1 VKIVP
6 SSTRLFVIVAR
17 NARVGV
23 IFRRGPSRQ
32 VLLIKWNMDNDT
44 FEIGQWL
51 KGRIYERR
59 CDLSP
64 KGELLLYFAANWK
77 EPYQSWSAI
86 SRPPYLSA
94 LALWPKG
101 DGWGGGGQFFQRNR
115 VFLNHR
121 EREMELALDFSIP
134 DWMAVAQFGD
144 RPGWGEDDPVWSAR
158 LQRDGWKLTSY
169 PDKTKNDWGAKVMV
183 EYDPPILWQKLHPH
197 RPDHYTLQM
206 SILGIKEM
214 DGPWYL
220 IEHSIVRNDEV
231 VGTIGRSEWAD
242 WSQTGDL
249 LFCQSGCLFRLRY
262 QDGVLGPVEA
272 SEQIADFS
280 DLKFQQ
286 CEAPVEARLWPSK

>member
-1 VKIVP
+1 
-6 SSTRLFVIVAR
+6 
-17 NARVGV
+17 
-23 IFRRGPSRQ
+23 
-32 VLLIKWNMDNDT
+32 MDNDT

-144 RPGWGEDDPVWSAR
+144 HPGWGEDDP
-158 LQRDGWKLTSY
+158 GWLETDKL
-169 PDKTKNDWGAKVMV
+169 P
-183 EYDPPILWQKLHPH
+183 
-197 RPDHYTLQM
+197 
-206 SILGIKEM
+206 
-214 DGPWYL
+214 
-220 IEHSIVRNDEV
+220 
-231 VGTIGRSEWAD
+231 
-242 WSQTGDL
+242 
-249 LFCQSGCLFRLRY
+249 
-262 QDGVLGPVEA
+262 
-272 SEQIADFS
+272 
-280 DLKFQQ
+280 
-286 CEAPVEARLWPSK
+286 